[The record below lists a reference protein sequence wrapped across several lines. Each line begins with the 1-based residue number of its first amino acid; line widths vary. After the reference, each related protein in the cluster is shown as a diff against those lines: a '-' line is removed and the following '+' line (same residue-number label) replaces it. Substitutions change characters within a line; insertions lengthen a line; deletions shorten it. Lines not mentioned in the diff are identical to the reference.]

1 MRTLVAGTRSKGFTL
16 LELMITV
23 AVIAILAAV
32 AYPSYSE
39 YVAKSRRATTAGL
52 LLQSQQW
59 MERFYT
65 EKGLY
70 SGAQNL
76 GSGNDQYL
84 ITHDLADHAFLLTAT
99 RREGSSMAGD
109 ACGNFSLAHTGVK
122 AISQAAPDLTVQQ
135 CWGR

>member
-1 MRTLVAGTRSKGFTL
+1 MSRHGAGFTL
-16 LELMITV
+16 IELIVVV
-23 AVIAILAAV
+23 AVVGILGGLV
-32 AYPSYSE
+32 YPAYSDSVKRAYRSKVVVLLSE
-39 YVAKSRRATTAGL
+39 
-52 LLQSQQW
+52 QSQSL
-59 MERFYT
+59 ERFYT

-76 GSGNDQYL
+76 GSGNEQYL